1 MANITIENG
10 IYSNLANAYSNG
22 STTTIGL
29 GKITPSVYAKRV
41 NNLEDEDEAAKL
53 FDAVQIDWNGAYLDS
68 ADIRNGGPLTI
79 NTTGDLMTL
88 VNEMQKEI
96 YVLSAAVIALSQ
108 Q

>member
-10 IYSNLANAYSNG
+10 IYSNLNNAYSNG
-22 STTTIGL
+22 LVAFTDE
-29 GKITPSVYAKRV
+29 GKLAFSDNVVTDLRSG
-41 NNLEDEDEAAKL
+41 DTAAKL

-68 ADIRNGGPLTI
+68 ADIQNGGPLTI